1 MILSMV
7 YSESSQFRVKLVLGF
22 KTPSQTVL
30 GQNRT
35 LPCQYDLNF
44 FSHGFSL
51 FSHNF
56 ALFSHLCSEAN
67 MLEN

>member
-30 GQNRT
+30 GQKRT
-35 LPCQYDLNF
+35 LPCQ
-44 FSHGFSL
+44 
-51 FSHNF
+51 
-56 ALFSHLCSEAN
+56 
-67 MLEN
+67 